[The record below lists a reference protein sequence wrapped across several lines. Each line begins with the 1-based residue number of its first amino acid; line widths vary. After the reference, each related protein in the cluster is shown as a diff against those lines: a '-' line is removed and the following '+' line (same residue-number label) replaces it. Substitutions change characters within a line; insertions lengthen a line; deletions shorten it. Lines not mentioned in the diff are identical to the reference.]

1 MRIDVHHKGNFE
13 KTYKFLT
20 HVSKKDFRD
29 ILHKWG
35 QAGVNALAA
44 ATPKDTGE
52 TAASWGY
59 EVRKFFNHATITW
72 TNSNI
77 VDGIP
82 VVILIQY
89 GHGVK
94 GGGYVQ
100 GKDFINPALLP
111 IFEDI
116 ADSVWK
122 EVTSS

>member
-1 MRIDVHHKGNFE
+1 MKIKVLQKGDFS

-29 ILHKWG
+29 ILEKWG
-35 QAGVNALAA
+35 QAGVDALAS

-52 TAASWGY
+52 TASSWGY

-89 GHGVK
+89 GHGLK
-94 GGGYVQ
+94 GGGFVQ
-100 GKDFINPALLP
+100 GRDFINPALLP
-111 IFEDI
+111 IFENI